1 MRTRYTAAGIESE
14 FQPGS
19 RGRVLRNLCGIKTVG
34 AMEQAES
41 EALERVQAW
50 TLTRYGADHAFTA
63 DDISELHRAWLG
75 DLYAWAG
82 EYRNVNIAK
91 QGFMFAAAERVP
103 HLMFNFEK
111 RHLRGHTPCA
121 GMDHEKLI
129 AALACTHAELVI
141 IHPFRDGNGR
151 CARLLAWLMAL
162 QAGLPPLDFSPM
174 QGRGKKAYVSAIH
187 AAYTENYAP
196 MQAVFRRVIRQT
208 FRAYESMPSR

>member
-1 MRTRYTAAGIESE
+1 MRTRYAAIGNESE

-34 AMEQAES
+34 VIEQAES

-50 TLTRYGADHAFTA
+50 TLTRYGGDHAFSA
-63 DDISELHRAWLG
+63 DDVCELHRAWLG

-91 QGFMFAAAERVP
+91 RGFMFAAAERVP
-103 HLMFNFEK
+103 HLMLDFEK
-111 RHLRGHTPCA
+111 RYLRKCTPCA
-121 GMDHEKLI
+121 GMGQGELI
-129 AALACTHAELVI
+129 EALACTHAELVI

-187 AAYTENYAP
+187 AAYAANYAP
-196 MQAVFRRVIRQT
+196 IQGVFRRVIRRT
-208 FRAYESMPSR
+208 LRAYE